1 MIAGMIEMM
10 NDYIL
15 KIISQ
20 RSFTLFAALLF
31 SVLCLNW
38 SVPVNF
44 DADTILQSLMST
56 QKVTLFY
63 WGQDRYANFLPFIYS
78 WLKSPTLNLL
88 LILFTSGLAYFLLL
102 ELVSDACARYHT
114 RNVALFRTILFFC
127 LVFVSVVVLNK
138 KGLYVFAY
146 SAQPYSLSFL
156 LLGYTW
162 VLAVKPA
169 PNLSASLLV
178 ALLLFVAIGVN
189 PSIILI
195 CAVSFI
201 FFYTSKRNSHY
212 FLVPLLSLL
221 FFGFWQYVSKTSVAG
236 HEEYSQLSAE
246 LLFKGLR
253 GSTKHFIEST
263 ETLGLTVSLLAATVA
278 LSFLTTKNAPR
289 FRANFLIAVIG
300 VSAVAWWLLFAMSTY
315 VSRNEFHFRYFFPTL
330 LALLVLISFTLA
342 DFLLALKERIMVLAV
357 GAVYAFILAIIIT
370 PYKPISYWHSSGV
383 FDSVGQYLRATE
395 SRILTG
401 GYWQVWPALFRIQS
415 TNNRKDAEG
424 RPWVYAAASRGKVN
438 RAEMDSLIVQESRQ
452 GRMTT
457 AVCIGAE
464 TEQCLNELTINTSF
478 DWQFVEEGNCFTM
491 KCYLFRVKN

>member
-1 MIAGMIEMM
+1 MQNEK
-10 NDYIL
+10 IL

-20 RSFTLFAALLF
+20 RSFTLFGALLF
-31 SVLCLNW
+31 SILCLNW

-78 WLKSPTLNLL
+78 WIKSPTLNLL
-88 LILFTSGLAYFLLL
+88 LIIFTSGLAYFLLL
-102 ELVSDACARYHT
+102 ELVSDACAKYRN
-114 RNVALFRTILFFC
+114 RNVGIFRTVLFLC
-127 LVFVSVVVLNK
+127 LVLVSALVLNK
-138 KGLYVFAY
+138 KGIYVFAY

-156 LLGYTW
+156 LVGWAW
-162 VLAVKPA
+162 VIAIQQKWGL
-169 PNLSASLLV
+169 NTTFTI
-178 ALLLFVAIGVN
+178 ALMLFVAIGIN

-195 CAVSFI
+195 CVVSFI
-201 FFYTSKRNSHY
+201 FFYASTRNRY
-212 FLVPLLSLL
+212 FFLIPLFALI
-221 FFGFWQYVSKTSVAG
+221 FFGFWHYASKTSLAG
-236 HEEYSQLSAE
+236 HEDYAQLSAE
-246 LLFKGLR
+246 LLLKGLL
-253 GSTKHFIEST
+253 GSAKHFTEST
-263 ETLGLTVSLLAATVA
+263 ETLALTVSLLV
-278 LSFLTTKNAPR
+278 TTLILNAINFKGSSR
-289 FRANFLIAVIG
+289 FKANPILAVIG
-300 VSAVAWWLLFAMSTY
+300 AFALAWWMIFSMSSY

-330 LALLVLISFTLA
+330 LALLVFISLTLS
-342 DFLLALKERIMVLAV
+342 DVLLALKERILVLAI
-357 GAVYAFILAIIIT
+357 GAVPIVIFAIIIT
-370 PYKPISYWHSSGV
+370 PYKPIAYWHSSGV

-415 TNNRKDAEG
+415 TNNRRDAEG
-424 RPWVYAAASRGKVN
+424 KPWVYAAASRGKVN
-438 RAEMDSLIVQESRQ
+438 RAEMDSLIVRELRE

-491 KCYLFRVKN
+491 KCYLYRVKN